1 MGSTERISH
10 AVRRARHDGVR
21 PAARHALELARDR
34 VFLDE
39 AHVWYQLDVS
49 AERPRR
55 ELPDDVRLRRGGEND
70 LADAVEMGQRADE
83 VRDRLTSGN
92 DLWLAGD
99 DAGPLFRCW
108 IYRGHAP
115 VLAARGGWLDLPHG
129 TVCLEDS
136 ATSPRARGRG
146 VAPGAWTGIADALQ
160 AEGIVHM
167 ITKVGVDNAPS
178 RKAVTKAGFRE
189 LGVMRLV
196 KRGPRKLTT
205 MTLSD
210 DTGLGRE
217 LAARLSS

>member
-10 AVRRARHDGVR
+10 VVRRARHDGVGS
-21 PAARHALELARDR
+21 AARHALELAREH

-49 AERPRR
+49 EERPRR
-55 ELPDDVRLRRGGEND
+55 ELPEEVHLRRAGEND
-70 LADAVEMGQRADE
+70 LSGAVEMGQRLDE
-83 VRDRLTSGN
+83 VRARLAAGN
-92 DLWLAGD
+92 DLWLAAD
-99 DAGPLFRCW
+99 DGGPLFRCW
-108 IYRGHAP
+108 IYRGRAP
-115 VLAARGGWLDLPHG
+115 VLAAPGGWLDLPRG

-146 VAPGAWTGIADALQ
+146 VAPGAWTGIADSLRD
-160 AEGIVHM
+160 EGVVHM
-167 ITKVGVDNAPS
+167 ITKVGVENAPS

-189 LGVMRLV
+189 VGVMRLV

-210 DTGLGRE
+210 ETGLGPE
-217 LAARLSS
+217 LAARLSG